1 MNSQESIN
9 DTYEEV
15 GEMLLIKFVDEKIFG
30 LFKRKGLIG
39 KEVYNEIVKKYRRMS
54 VYDKVRHALSLI
66 QWIKMSL
73 IEAAIEHEKVFDSF
87 ISELNN
93 KEGEAIKHLVRI
105 NEGNSEF
112 TEKIL
117 NMDVSTLSLDA
128 IEQFVERFPIYKE
141 EKVKETILSKNI
153 LNMDVPT
160 LSLDAIEE
168 FVQRFPIYKEEKVR
182 EIIFS
187 IAQNQNEVKGE
198 SDLWFKQCTRCF
210 GLGHIQKEC
219 GSPVRIGFIPDVE
232 EKLLQF
238 KGKRRRFNNS
248 DGKHSDS
255 KSNSFNNNNNSIS
268 NDNNGAGKQN
278 FNASMILSSL

>member
-1 MNSQESIN
+1 MK
-9 DTYEEV
+9 
-15 GEMLLIKFVDEKIFG
+15 L
-30 LFKRKGLIG
+30 
-39 KEVYNEIVKKYRRMS
+39 KE
-54 VYDKVRHALSLI
+54 SLI
-66 QWIKMSL
+66 YGS
-73 IEAAIEHEKVFDSF
+73 
-87 ISELNN
+87 N
-93 KEGEAIKHLVRI
+93 
-105 NEGNSEF
+105 
-112 TEKIL
+112 
-117 NMDVSTLSLDA
+117 
-128 IEQFVERFPIYKE
+128 
-141 EKVKETILSKNI
+141 
-153 LNMDVPT
+153 
-160 LSLDAIEE
+160 
-168 FVQRFPIYKEEKVR
+168 KEEKVR

>member
-1 MNSQESIN
+1 M
-9 DTYEEV
+9 
-15 GEMLLIKFVDEKIFG
+15 
-30 LFKRKGLIG
+30 
-39 KEVYNEIVKKYRRMS
+39 
-54 VYDKVRHALSLI
+54 
-66 QWIKMSL
+66 
-73 IEAAIEHEKVFDSF
+73 
-87 ISELNN
+87 
-93 KEGEAIKHLVRI
+93 RI

-112 TEKIL
+112 NEKIL

-198 SDLWFKQCTRCF
+198 SDLWFKQR
-210 GLGHIQKEC
+210 
-219 GSPVRIGFIPDVE
+219 R
-232 EKLLQF
+232 
-238 KGKRRRFNNS
+238 KG
-248 DGKHSDS
+248 
-255 KSNSFNNNNNSIS
+255 
-268 NDNNGAGKQN
+268 
-278 FNASMILSSL
+278 